1 MYLRICDYSRNTVAI
16 DLTTA
21 LLKSIDYF
29 MSEYKGDP
37 SMDLGV
43 K

>member
-1 MYLRICDYSRNTVAI
+1 MYLRICDYSRNTAAI

-21 LLKSIDYF
+21 LLKSTDYF
-29 MSEYKGDP
+29 MSEYQSDP
-37 SMDLGV
+37 SIDLGV